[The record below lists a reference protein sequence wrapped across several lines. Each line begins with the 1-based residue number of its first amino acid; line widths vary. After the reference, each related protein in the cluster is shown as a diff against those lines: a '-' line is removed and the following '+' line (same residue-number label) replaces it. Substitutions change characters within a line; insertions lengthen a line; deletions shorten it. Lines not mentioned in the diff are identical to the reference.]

1 MADNAQPVKGRGYVL
16 YGFAIG
22 FGALLAVL
30 GILQIRFSIV
40 FIPLIAYVLA
50 VLLNLLTQ
58 KTVCKKTNASQA
70 FSLSAI
76 SAVIAFIVYLAA
88 TYINFLGS
96 PIRSLI
102 PNSDALTQRKF
113 IQGFY
118 LFWAGLYG
126 QIVSGGF
133 MQMCS

>member
-1 MADNAQPVKGRGYVL
+1 MATEPAVSGRGYIL

-22 FGALLAVL
+22 FGAILATL
-30 GILQIRFSIV
+30 GIIQIGFPIISV
-40 FIPLIAYVLA
+40 PVIAYVMA

-88 TYINFLGS
+88 TYIPVIGS
-96 PIRSLI
+96 PIRSLM
-102 PNSDALTQRKF
+102 PNSDALMQRKF

>member
-1 MADNAQPVKGRGYVL
+1 MATNAEPVKGRGYVL

-30 GILQIRFSIV
+30 AIVQVRFPLLA
-40 FIPLIAYVLA
+40 IPLIAYILA

-58 KTVCKKTNASQA
+58 KTVCKKTNVSQA
-70 FSLSAI
+70 FVLSAI
-76 SAVIAFIVYLAA
+76 SAVLALLIYLAA
-88 TYINFLGS
+88 TYIRAVGS
-96 PIRSLI
+96 PIRSLM
-102 PNSDALTQRKF
+102 PNSDALTQQRF

-133 MQMCS
+133 MQTCS